1 MQLVFDEVTI
11 RNFLSFGNVEQTIKL
26 NDKKYQVIIGQ
37 NKDKSDSDDDR
48 NGVGKSTIFEAIHYA
63 LFGKSIGNK
72 ITLGTLVNN
81 INKKNMYVTV
91 KFHKDDTRYEITRG
105 RLPNVLVFKIN
116 DQDIVSDESQ
126 GDSRDTQQDI
136 ENTLGINEDVFDQI
150 ICLSCKVPMYYN
162 QTTSNQKA
170 LLEKILG
177 IDIISKKIES
187 LKTLIKD
194 TKNEFNN
201 EQFRIN
207 TLKTQND
214 NLSESINKQIEAM
227 NVAKNTR
234 LENIK
239 TSIASCNDIISKLE
253 NIDFDREMENFKL
266 LETYL
271 MQQGVNQQ
279 NQQLKTSLEMNI
291 KKAEGELIQYQQII
305 DTLSKIDFDAENN
318 KHQHNSKLK
327 EEEAQYNVEKMNW
340 EKLKQ
345 YKEKTLDATFTRL
358 SREINNKK
366 EEIANIKDDVCP
378 TCGGIISSEKMASY
392 KNQKNSELDKL
403 KEEQHKC
410 DLEIMEVT
418 HTLSE
423 FEEKT
428 FEYLPTLYK
437 DITEQSLAIAGLQ
450 NAKATIANTEQ
461 KIKEMKEQL
470 AQVPYVELGEKP
482 VCSYQSMDV
491 LLGNKSALE
500 QARASLKMLEEQL
513 NENPFEQ
520 QEQSIEDL
528 KKNIVEIDE
537 SALRD
542 LEEKINNENVL
553 LKLLNSPTSF
563 IRKTILE
570 KSLEFLNQ
578 KIKEYLIKLGSMDI
592 VSFNSDMSM
601 TINRLGVEYGYVST
615 GEEGRISFA
624 LMLAF
629 RDVWESLNNCSINL
643 LTYDEIID
651 RIGLDTSGVEAAVKT
666 IKEKSDKNVFVVT
679 HNDTLISQ
687 TPDKIRLVKRHG
699 FTTIGENDE
708 SSQG

>member
-11 RNFLSFGNVEQTIKL
+11 RNFLSFGNVEQTINL

-72 ITLGTLVNN
+72 ITFGTLVNN

-91 KFHKDDTRYEITRG
+91 KFHKDDTKYEITRG
-105 RLPNVLVFKIN
+105 RLPNVLIFKIN
-116 DQDIVSDESQ
+116 DQNIVSDESQ
-126 GDSRDTQQDI
+126 GDSRDTQQEI
-136 ENTLGINEDVFDQI
+136 ENILGINEDVFDQI

-187 LKTLIKD
+187 LKSLIKD

-227 NVAKNTR
+227 NLAKNTR

-305 DTLSKIDFDAENN
+305 DTLSKIDFDAENQ
-318 KHQHNSKLK
+318 KHQHNDKLK
-327 EEEAQYNVEKMNW
+327 EEEAKYNVEKMNW
-340 EKLKQ
+340 EKMKQ
-345 YKEKTLDATFTRL
+345 YKEKTLDVTFSRL

-378 TCGGIISSEKMASY
+378 TCGGVISSEKMASY
-392 KNQKNSELDKL
+392 KKQKNYELDKL

-410 DLEIMEVT
+410 DMELMEVI

-428 FEYLPTLYK
+428 FDYLPTVYK
-437 DITEQSLAIAGLQ
+437 NITEQSLAIAELQ
-450 NAKATIANTEQ
+450 NAQSNINNIQ
-461 KIKEMKEQL
+461 MKIKEMKEQL
-470 AQVPYVELGEKP
+470 SQVPYIELGEKP
-482 VCSYQSMDV
+482 VCLYQSMDV

-520 QEQSIEDL
+520 QEQSIEEL

-537 SALRD
+537 STLRV

-651 RIGLDTSGVEAAVKT
+651 RIGLDTSGIEAAVKT
-666 IKEKSDKNVFVVT
+666 IKEKSDKNIFVVT
-679 HNDTLISQ
+679 HNDTLIAQ
-687 TPDKIRLVKRHG
+687 TSDKIKLVKRHG
-699 FTTIGENDE
+699 FTTIGDE
-708 SSQG
+708 E

>member
-11 RNFLSFGNVEQTIKL
+11 RNFLSFGNVEQTINL

-91 KFHKDDTRYEITRG
+91 KFHKDDTKYEITRG
-105 RLPNVLVFKIN
+105 RLPNVLIFKIN
-116 DQDIVSDESQ
+116 DQNIVSDESQ
-126 GDSRDTQQDI
+126 GDSRDTQQEI
-136 ENTLGINEDVFDQI
+136 ENILGINEDVFDQI

-187 LKTLIKD
+187 LKSLIKD

-227 NVAKNTR
+227 NLAKNTR

-305 DTLSKIDFDAENN
+305 DTLSKIDFDAENQ
-318 KHQHNSKLK
+318 KHQHNDKLK
-327 EEEAQYNVEKMNW
+327 EEEAKYNVEKMNW
-340 EKLKQ
+340 EKMKQ
-345 YKEKTLDATFTRL
+345 YKEKTLDVTFSRL

-378 TCGGIISSEKMASY
+378 TCGGVISSEKMASY
-392 KNQKNSELDKL
+392 KKQKNYELEKL

-410 DLEIMEVT
+410 DMELMEVI

-428 FEYLPTLYK
+428 FEYLPTVYK
-437 DITEQSLAIAGLQ
+437 NITEQSLAIAELQ
-450 NAKATIANTEQ
+450 NAQSNINNIQ
-461 KIKEMKEQL
+461 MKIKEMKEQL
-470 AQVPYVELGEKP
+470 SQVPYIELGEKP
-482 VCSYQSMDV
+482 VCLYQSMDV

-520 QEQSIEDL
+520 QEQSIEEL

-537 SALRD
+537 STLRV

-651 RIGLDTSGVEAAVKT
+651 RIGLDTSGIEAAVKT
-666 IKEKSDKNVFVVT
+666 IKEKSDKNIFVVT
-679 HNDTLISQ
+679 HNDTLIAQ
-687 TPDKIRLVKRHG
+687 TSDKIKLVKRHG
-699 FTTIGENDE
+699 FTTIGDE
-708 SSQG
+708 E